1 MEEKKTMK
9 NRALEIFVAFLAVLL
24 LFSYTPLF
32 TGKSKRKKI
41 RLVKKNEVV
50 SEFSIKQGEK
60 SLVFFMEK
68 NQKGEGGFWKC
79 SVTEDVNENQAITFP
94 VEQKTVKNA
103 LEQLRSGIKL
113 YKFSDSKSELDS
125 FLSAEGGVAFLSVS
139 VLPEKGR
146 NLSIK
151 TYGILLGKLD
161 FTGKKRYV
169 SFPSKKDIWKCD
181 YDFLEFSSADENF
194 WLDPY
199 VFPENLFPD
208 KKNVQLF
215 RVKSSGNEKLIL
227 PENIDMEKLLRL
239 RHGNLFF
246 KPFAESPSQ
255 KNSDMRISVEFGK
268 GNFLSM
274 DFYKSD
280 DENMIISYSSN
291 EWNYSVRLSSWTYSV
306 MLNLLGLSGEN
317 HDNE

>member
-1 MEEKKTMK
+1 MK

-32 TGKSKRKKI
+32 TGKSKGKKI
-41 RLVKKNEVV
+41 CLVKKNEVI

-60 SLVFFMEK
+60 SLVFLMGK

-103 LEQLRSGIKL
+103 LEQLKGDMRL
-113 YKFSDSKSELDS
+113 YKFSDSKSDLDS
-125 FLSAEGGVAFLSVS
+125 LFAEGGIADLSVS
-139 VLPEKGR
+139 VLSEKGR

-151 TYGILLGKLD
+151 TYDTFLGKLD

-215 RVKSSGNEKLIL
+215 RVKYSGSEKLIL

>member
-1 MEEKKTMK
+1 MKKY
-9 NRALEIFVAFLAVLL
+9 ALEILIALLAVLL

-50 SEFSIKQGEK
+50 SEFSIRKGEK

-68 NQKGEGGFWKC
+68 NQKGEGVFWKC
-79 SVTEDVNENQAITFP
+79 SVTDDVNENQAITFP

-103 LEQLRSGIKL
+103 LEQLGDDMKL
-113 YKFSDSKSELDS
+113 YKFSDSKSDLDS
-125 FLSAEGGVAFLSVS
+125 FLFAEDGMSFLSVS
-139 VLPEKGR
+139 VLPEKDS
-146 NLSIK
+146 NLSTK
-151 TYGILLGKLD
+151 TYSILLGKLD
-161 FTGKKRYV
+161 FIGKKRYV

-215 RVKSSGNEKLIL
+215 RVKSSGSEKLIL

-246 KPFAESPSQ
+246 KPFAGSLSQ

-291 EWNYSVRLSSWTYSV
+291 GWNYSVRLSYWTYSV
-306 MLNLLGLSGEN
+306 ILNLLGLSGEK